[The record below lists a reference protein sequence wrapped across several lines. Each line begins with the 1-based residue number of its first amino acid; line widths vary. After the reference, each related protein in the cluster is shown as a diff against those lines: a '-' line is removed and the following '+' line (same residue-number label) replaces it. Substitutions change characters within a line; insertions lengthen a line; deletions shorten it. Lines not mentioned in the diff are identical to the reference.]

1 MKREERRITEKR
13 KRWEM
18 RKRREQKKKRRHMS
32 RIEEVRIR
40 IRRRRVRGIADGVRC
55 PK

>member
-40 IRRRRVRGIADGVRC
+40 RRRVRGIADGMRC

>member
-1 MKREERRITEKR
+1 MGNEEKERT
-13 KRWEM
+13 
-18 RKRREQKKKRRHMS
+18 KKKRRHMS

-40 IRRRRVRGIADGVRC
+40 RRRVRGMADGVRC